1 MTLVYSRPVAAGA
14 AVHAFILGVGSYP
27 AAKPTGPR
35 AASRPAELYNVKDLP
50 SAAAGAALFADWLI
64 AHADLLPAP
73 LASVEMLLSDPAR
86 PAGKGGSYDWVSRAE
101 FADALAHGGTDP
113 RGGVKRVA
121 AANLAQVSKAGLGW
135 ADRLTGGPAA
145 HVAIFFI
152 CGHGVAIPTRSL
164 VFLEDLAGLP
174 APATSWEPFVD
185 VQLLASTL
193 QRVGAIQTAYL
204 FVDACQETVAQVI
217 LSQAD
222 PTTAAG
228 PGVRFFTPEG
238 FSATASKVLLLVP
251 GPMGTLAFDDGED
264 KGGRYTHVLIEALSG
279 AAARETSGTG
289 TWGVFADVLPRAMKQ
304 LYALRWTDGALVP
317 TPAAS
322 PVSDA
327 PLVQFNGARPQVP
340 VRIRFD
346 PPAAI
351 NQAQKVWLQDPAGAE
366 IAARADRADVWLER
380 VPARQGL
387 CTVNAAFDAGLTYAS
402 TPQPIDL
409 SEMRID
415 PIIIHRVSG

>member
-1 MTLVYSRPVAAGA
+1 MTLVYSRPVPAGA
-14 AVHAFILGVGSYP
+14 AVHAFILGVGAYP
-27 AAKPTGPR
+27 AAKPAGPR
-35 AASRPAELYNVKDLP
+35 ATRPPELYNVKDLP
-50 SAAAGAALFADWLI
+50 SAAVGAGLFADWLI

-73 LASVEMLLSDPAR
+73 LSSVELLVSDPAR
-86 PAGKGGSYDWVSRAE
+86 PAGMGGTYDWASRPE
-101 FADALAHGGTDP
+101 FAGALAGGGTDP
-113 RGGVKRVA
+113 RPGSTDVA
-121 AANLAQVSKAGLGW
+121 AANLANVSAAGLDW
-135 ADRLTGGPAA
+135 ANRLTAGPAA

-174 APATSWEPFVD
+174 APATSWEPFLD

-193 QRVGAIQTAYL
+193 QRVSAIQTAYL

-238 FSATASKVLLLVP
+238 LSATASKVLLLVP
-251 GPMGTLAFDDGED
+251 GPMGTLAFDDGQD
-264 KGGRYTHVLIEALSG
+264 GGGRYTHVLIEALSG

-304 LYALRWTDGALVP
+304 LYALRWADGALVP

-351 NQAQKVWLQDPAGAE
+351 NQAQKVWLQDPGGAE
-366 IAARADRADVWLER
+366 IVARADNADVWLER

-387 CTVNAAFDAGLTYAS
+387 CTVNADFGAVQDYAS

-409 SEMRID
+409 SEMRIE
-415 PIIIHRVSG
+415 PIIVHRVSR